1 VERVAKVLLLRFHSD
16 PGCGALREALSGLGA
31 TLVEAELR
39 WPTFFDALNREHPD
53 IVVISLGAIPSH
65 GREAARYIKD
75 GFNSRNLPVFL
86 TEVPAREIE
95 ACRKSAPTAVIVERS
110 DLHDA
115 VYKKLMENLA
125 GKL

>member
-1 VERVAKVLLLRFHSD
+1 MAKVLLLQFHSD
-16 PGCGALREALSGLGA
+16 STSAKTREQLSGLGA
-31 TLVEAELR
+31 TLVEGEPR
-39 WPTFFDALNREHPD
+39 WPTFFDLLNREHPD
-53 IVVISLGAIPSH
+53 IVVISLGQIPSH

-75 GFNSRNLPVFL
+75 GFNTRNLPVFL
-86 TEVPAREIE
+86 TNVPARDID
-95 ACRKSAPTAVIVERS
+95 ACRKSAPGAFIVELS

>member
-1 VERVAKVLLLRFHSD
+1 MAKILLLQFDTD
-16 PGCGALREALSGLGA
+16 PGCSVHREALSALGA
-31 TLVEAELR
+31 ALVEAEPR
-39 WPTFFDALNREHPD
+39 WPTFFDVLNKERPD

-75 GFNSRNLPVFL
+75 GFNTRNLPVFL
-86 TEVPAREIE
+86 TDVPAKDIDK
-95 ACRKSAPTAVIVERS
+95 CRKSAPTAVIVERK

>member
-1 VERVAKVLLLRFHSD
+1 MAKVLLLRFDSD
-16 PGCGALREALSGLGA
+16 PGCAPLRDALSSLGA
-31 TLVEAELR
+31 TLVEAEPR

-86 TEVPAREIE
+86 TDVPARDID
-95 ACRKSAPTAVIVERS
+95 ACRMSAPSAVIVEHR

-115 VYKKLMENLA
+115 VYKKLMESLA
-125 GKL
+125 GKI